1 MIRFNIGFNLRR
13 QRLQTQF
20 ELTSNVFPVVFDKI
34 VAVTKD
40 VESYDGDYTVIP
52 KVAEQVLPTAKKL
65 MSADLTIAKIPI
77 YDVSNNSGGT
87 TIYIAD
93 NI

>member
-1 MIRFNIGFNLRR
+1 MIRFDVGFNLRR
-13 QRLQTQF
+13 QRLQTHF
-20 ELTSNVFPVVFDKI
+20 ELTSNIFPVVFDKF

-40 VESYDGDYTVIP
+40 VESYDGEYKVTP
-52 KVAEQVLPTAKKL
+52 KVTEQVLPTAKKF
-65 MSADLTIAKIPI
+65 MNADVTVAKIPI

-87 TIYIAD
+87 TVYIAD